1 MSKSNYGVWLSQ
13 SHVGRI
19 LLLGLLIILLQ
30 IPIRSIQGLVVER
43 QATQHTAINE
53 VQQKWGQEQRIIGP
67 ILIVPYREIRE
78 WQDTHTGAKQ
88 RATDTKQAIFLP
100 DDLKV
105 SSDLVKEARHRG
117 IFEVPLYQSMVALE
131 GHFSKPDFQIWG
143 IKDDDVLWDKAR
155 LVVMVSDARAIQKQ
169 ALIDF
174 NGKDYYFSPGTDE
187 VTSNREGYHVELT
200 ELDRRKSKYAYSIKL
215 QLNGSKG
222 IYFAPLGKDSLI
234 SISASWPDPS
244 FQGKWLPTSRQV
256 NEDGFTST
264 WQIPYLGR
272 NFPQQMK
279 NYYSVQDNI
288 QNSFVGVDLITPVDN
303 YRMAERSTKYV
314 MLFLLLTFTVI
325 WLIEVLAK
333 LRVHFL
339 QYMFI
344 GAGLCLFYLLELSL
358 SEHIGFY
365 WAYSVAT
372 TAIVSMV
379 VAYSCVVL
387 KTGKRAAIIGACL
400 TGMYL
405 YLFALLQEQNYALLI
420 GSIGL
425 FVLLGVV
432 MYVTRHIDWFKLT
445 QISVSKSEPAEQA

>member
-1 MSKSNYGVWLSQ
+1 MSKSSYVSWLSQ

-30 IPIRSIQGLVVER
+30 IPIRSIQGLVFER
-43 QATQHTAINE
+43 QATQQSATNE

-67 ILIVPYREIRE
+67 ILIVPYKEQRV
-78 WQDTHTGAKQ
+78 WQDTNTGAKQ
-88 RATDTKQAIFLP
+88 TATDTKQAVFLP
-100 DDLKV
+100 SDFKA
-105 SSDLVKEARHRG
+105 SSNLVNETRHRG
-117 IFEVPLYQSMVALE
+117 IFEVPLYQSIVALE
-131 GHFSKPDFQIWG
+131 GQFSKPDFQIWG
-143 IKDDDVLWDKAR
+143 IKDDNVLWEKAR

-169 ALIDF
+169 ALVDW
-174 NGKDYYFSPGTDE
+174 NGKDYYFAPGTDE
-187 VTSNREGYHVELT
+187 VTSNHEGYHVDLAG
-200 ELDRRKSKYAYSIKL
+200 LDRFKSNYTYSIKL
-215 QLNGSKG
+215 HLNGSKG
-222 IYFAPLGKDSLI
+222 IYIAPLGKDSLI
-234 SISASWPDPS
+234 NISATWPDPS

-256 NEDGFTST
+256 SKDGFTSS

-279 NYYSVQDNI
+279 SFYTVQENI
-288 QNSFVGVDLITPVDN
+288 QNSFVGVDLLTPVDN

-339 QYMFI
+339 QYVFI
-344 GAGLCLFYLLELSL
+344 GAGLCMFYLLELSL

-365 WAYSVAT
+365 WAYAIAT
-372 TAIVSMV
+372 TAIVGMV
-379 VAYSCVVL
+379 SAYSYVVL

-400 TGMYL
+400 SGMYL

-420 GSIGL
+420 GSISL
-425 FVLLGVV
+425 FVMLGVV
-432 MYVTRHIDWFKLT
+432 MYVTRNIDWFKLT
-445 QISVSKSEPAEQA
+445 QIPVPKNEPAEQL